1 MGDMGARRIV
11 LAFAL
16 VAAAVL
22 CVLALTTPDAAATVT
37 SSTRSVT
44 YSPSVNT
51 TGFSV
56 TFPFLDASW
65 LKVTKITEATGV
77 ETVLT
82 QGDDYTVQIPRA
94 GSNGVVTTTVAV
106 TSAYT
111 IRIER
116 VVPLTQET
124 AFRNQGSFRAAAHED
139 AFDKLTMALQQVQS
153 TLATT
158 ISQSDIDA
166 AVAAHAALSDA
177 HTVYA
182 KLLGRSGGQH
192 IRGGTASGED
202 LQLSSTTNATKGHI
216 AIGSGG
222 NELYV
227 DDANNRVGILNS
239 SPAVALDVT
248 GAAAVSTSVT
258 TPIAYGSAASGGD
271 LTLYSTSHATKGN
284 IYFGTSSYDEVNNR
298 LGIGDATPDNPLDIV
313 AASNY
318 PAINIEN
325 TTGYDLSI
333 DAFEIFQVSSANDAE
348 LAIASGSTFQ
358 ITTNSA
364 GVLIYGDAHAT
375 KAGDLGLFGDVI
387 LLGPTWT
394 SSESSAHVA
403 IDSSG
408 VRIKTG
414 ALQQWMHET
423 QTAVIAETFTAPDDC
438 GDIMFANVDNT
449 VIQLPD
455 AAAANKGCEVTVI
468 NNAADAAALVSLS
481 PHSSDGIDGS
491 CVGIDGAG
499 AATVV
504 IFSGTVNKDI
514 RNTKATQEKGDYV
527 KLISDGTAGW
537 FVTGCVGEWASE
549 P

>member
-1 MGDMGARRIV
+1 MVGRRV
-11 LAFAL
+11 ALAFAL
-16 VAAAVL
+16 AVVAVL
-22 CVLALTTPDAAATVT
+22 GAVVLTQPALATVT

-65 LKVTKITEATGV
+65 IKVTKITEATGV

-82 QGDDYTVQIPRA
+82 QGTDYTVQVPRA
-94 GSNGVVTTTVAV
+94 GSNGIVTTTVAV

-111 IRIER
+111 LRIER
-116 VVPLTQET
+116 VVPLTQT
-124 AFRNQGSFRAAAHED
+124 TSFRSQGTFRAAAHED

-153 TLATT
+153 GLASSIT
-158 ISQSDIDA
+158 QSDIDS
-166 AVAAHAALSDA
+166 AVATHAAAADA
-177 HTVYA
+177 HNVYA
-182 KLLGRSGGQH
+182 KLAGRSGGQH
-192 IRGGTASGED
+192 LRGGTAAGESM
-202 LQLSSTTNATKGHI
+202 QISSTTNATKGSVS
-216 AIGSGG
+216 IGSGG

-227 DDANNRVGILNS
+227 DDVNNRVGINDS
-239 SPAVALDVT
+239 TPSVALDVT
-248 GAAAVSTSVT
+248 GAAAISTTCTVPT
-258 TPIAYGSAASGGD
+258 VYGSAASGGD
-271 LTLYSTSHATKGN
+271 LTLYSTSNATKGN

-358 ITTNSA
+358 LTTNSA

-375 KAGDLGLFGDVI
+375 KAGDLGLFGDVVLI
-387 LLGPTWT
+387 ADTWT
-394 SSESSAHVA
+394 NSESSSNVA

-414 ALQQWMHET
+414 ALQQWLHET

-455 AAAANKGCEVTVI
+455 AAAANKGCEITVI

-481 PHSSDGIDGS
+481 PHATDGIDGS